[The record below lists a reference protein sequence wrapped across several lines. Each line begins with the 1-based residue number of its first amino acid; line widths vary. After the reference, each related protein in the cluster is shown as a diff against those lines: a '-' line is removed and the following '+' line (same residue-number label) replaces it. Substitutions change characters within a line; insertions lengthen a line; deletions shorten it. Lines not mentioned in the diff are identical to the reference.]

1 MEEQE
6 YGSRNQGTASWALGC
21 VVLCQALLPL
31 SRMELDS
38 WPDQSVLRSKGL
50 ADSHLT
56 ELIFINSLVKM
67 QHPQT
72 HRLQTEETGL
82 GHLGG

>member
-1 MEEQE
+1 MEERE
-6 YGSRNQGTASWALGC
+6 YGSRNQGTPSWALGC

-50 ADSHLT
+50 T
-56 ELIFINSLVKM
+56 ELIFINSLVKT

-72 HRLQTEETGL
+72 CRLQTEETGL